1 MWEKKVVCPGLRQ
14 EIVGDGSVAVEI
26 VSYSSCRCEIKA
38 VKAVAK
44 VVVMVVVVKRGKVG
58 KFPETRKQVRK

>member
-1 MWEKKVVCPGLRQ
+1 MWEKKVVRLGLRQ
-14 EIVGDGSVAVEI
+14 EIVGDEPVAVEI

-38 VKAVAK
+38 VKTAVM
-44 VVVMVVVVKRGKVG
+44 VVVVVVVVKRGKVG